1 MNRTRTVIDASKPKF
16 SLNLRELF
24 EYRDLFLILA
34 WRDLRVR
41 YAQTFFGL
49 LWAFIQP
56 LATLLIF
63 TLIFGR
69 AIKVD
74 TGDIPYPVYALAGML
89 AWSYFAYVLN
99 QSGQSIIGAQEMVK
113 KIYFPRLII
122 PLSKAATGFVDFA
135 ITLLFLIVLMIY
147 YGVAVSSNIIQ
158 LPIYFVLDVMGA
170 LGVGIWVS
178 SLTIRYRD
186 FQHVVP
192 FLVQVGLYATPI
204 AYPASLVPEKYQLIY
219 HLNPMAGVVEGF
231 RWSII
236 GSGPL
241 SEYAWLSF
249 VVIILLFVTS
259 LFYFKR
265 VERVMADIV

>member
-1 MNRTRTVIDASKPKF
+1 M
-16 SLNLRELF
+16 
-24 EYRDLFLILA
+24 EYRDLFLVLA
-34 WRDLRVR
+34 WRDLRIR
-41 YAQTFFGL
+41 YAQTFLGL
-49 LWAFIQP
+49 LWAVLQP

-74 TGDIPYPVYALAGML
+74 TGSTPYPVYALCGML

-135 ITLLFLIVLMIY
+135 ITLLFLIILMIFY
-147 YGVAVSSNIIQ
+147 DVPVSSNIIQ
-158 LPIYFVLDVMGA
+158 LPVYFI
-170 LGVGIWVS
+170 LGVMASLGIGVWVS

-204 AYPASLVPEKYQLIY
+204 AYPASLIPDKYQLIY
-219 HLNPMAGVVEGF
+219 HINPMAGVIEGF
-231 RWSII
+231 RWSILGNESI
-236 GSGPL
+236 SQ
-241 SEYAWLSF
+241 YAWISF
-249 VVIILLFVTS
+249 VVIIILFISS

-265 VERVMADIV
+265 VERIMADIV